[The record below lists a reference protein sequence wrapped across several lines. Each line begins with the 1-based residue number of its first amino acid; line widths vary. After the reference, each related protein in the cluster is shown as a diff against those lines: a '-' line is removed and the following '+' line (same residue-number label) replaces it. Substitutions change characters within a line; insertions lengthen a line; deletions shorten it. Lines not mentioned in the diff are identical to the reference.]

1 MIIKEFRELR
11 RDRRT
16 VAMLVVLP
24 VLLLVMFG
32 YAANF
37 SLSSLRTVAVGPQA
51 AVAQAKLPPLFDVVS
66 VQPDSRSTQARLFDL
81 FGLDTYAPRR

>member
-1 MIIKEFRELR
+1 MKAMIIKEFREMR

-37 SLSSLRTVAVGPQA
+37 SVSSLRTVVVSSQA
-51 AVAQAKLPPLFDVVS
+51 AAAQAKLPPLFDVVS
-66 VQPDSRSTQARLFDL
+66 CGRTPGASR
-81 FGLDTYAPRR
+81 PRTS